1 MSKIK
6 NFFCAGTLRSGGTL
20 LSNLL
25 STHKDVILIIDQIRF
40 FRYIYQKYNPIKKSS
55 QLYKLCGELSLRL
68 KTRDNITIKKELFL
82 KKIKKNKATT
92 YSEVYSS
99 IFDAIKTKFPK
110 KKIIGEYEGGHWRNI
125 NDFLKFNKNNVS
137 IHMIRDPR
145 AMLSSWKKITFSK
158 GYKYFNS
165 IFNWIDSADHYL
177 KYKKIFSKRKYL
189 LIKFEE
195 LQKEPEKYSRKLCK
209 FLNIS
214 FDKNMTQTKKWKK
227 LLKSRYNFINI
238 TAYDKK
244 EKVYGFSTERIDKWK
259 KHLED
264 WEVNLINYLC
274 QKRLKKLNYD
284 FEKIDKNLLKKG
296 IKILNKDSFLKE
308 RYLEFVKKN
317 KGNDMSL
324 NDPTNPKNWESK
336 LKPGI
341 KFINTNEFSVYK
353 EELKKIKNEVNN
365 LDK

>member
-227 LLKSRYNFINI
+227 LL
-238 TAYDKK
+238 
-244 EKVYGFSTERIDKWK
+244 
-259 KHLED
+259 
-264 WEVNLINYLC
+264 
-274 QKRLKKLNYD
+274 
-284 FEKIDKNLLKKG
+284 
-296 IKILNKDSFLKE
+296 
-308 RYLEFVKKN
+308 
-317 KGNDMSL
+317 
-324 NDPTNPKNWESK
+324 
-336 LKPGI
+336 
-341 KFINTNEFSVYK
+341 
-353 EELKKIKNEVNN
+353 
-365 LDK
+365 

>member
-1 MSKIK
+1 MSKIQ
-6 NFFCAGTLRSGGTL
+6 NFFCAGTLRSGGSL

-40 FRYIYQKYNPIKKSS
+40 FRYIYKRYNPIKKNS

-68 KTRDNITIKKELFL
+68 KIRDNITIKKELFF
-82 KKIKKNKATT
+82 KKIKKNKAMT
-92 YSEVYSS
+92 YPEVYSS
-99 IFDAIKTKFPK
+99 IYEVIKKRISK
-110 KKIIGEYEGGHWRNI
+110 KKIIGEYESGHWRNI
-125 NDFLKFNKNNVS
+125 GNFLSFNKNNCS
-137 IHMIRDPR
+137 IHMVRDPR

-165 IFNWIDSADHYL
+165 IFNWIDSVNYYL
-177 KYKKIFSKRKYL
+177 KYRKKFSKKRYL

-195 LQKEPEKYSRKLCK
+195 LHKEPEKNSRMLCK

-214 FDKNMTQTKKWKK
+214 FDKNMIETKKWKK
-227 LLKSRYNFINI
+227 LLKNRYNFINI
-238 TAYDKK
+238 TAYGKK
-244 EKVYGFSTERIDKWK
+244 KKVYGFSTGRINEWQ

-264 WEVNLINYLC
+264 WEINLINYLC
-274 QKRLKKLNYD
+274 QKGLKKLNYK
-284 FEKIDKNLLKKG
+284 FKKIDKKLLKKG
-296 IKILNKDSFLKE
+296 IKILNKDSFLKK
-308 RYLEFVKKN
+308 RYIEFLKSK

-336 LKPGI
+336 LKPGV
-341 KFINTNEFSVYK
+341 KFINTPEFSIYK
-353 EELKKIKNEVNN
+353 EELKKIKNEANN